1 MIKEY
6 FKIAIKNLKT
16 RSLRSLLT
24 ILGVVIG
31 VFLVVALLS
40 LSRGIENAILTQ
52 IRMMGEDVLMVMP
65 GVSFSEGEK
74 PMSWL
79 LLLPKLPCNHNCEA
93 MALS

>member
-6 FKIAIKNLKT
+6 FQIAVKNLKT
-16 RSLRSLLT
+16 RSLRSWLT

-40 LSRGIENAILTQ
+40 LSGGIKNAILTQ

-65 GVSFSEGEK
+65 GGADDFMTAMMGGC
-74 PMSWL
+74 L
-79 LLLPKLPCNHNCEA
+79 LYTSPSPRDA
-93 MALS
+93 